1 MPMGLYKY
9 LIIFEMCISKH
20 AIMIHNM
27 KGGVGG
33 NLAGGKLCV
42 TLFTTVIIVFKRGG
56 VYIIGGRALKRL
68 FIVWLPYHR

>member
-1 MPMGLYKY
+1 MGLYKC
-9 LIIFEMCISKH
+9 LINLEMHNSQH
-20 AIMIHNM
+20 GNMIQHM

-56 VYIIGGRALKRL
+56 GHQRYDVLYCL
-68 FIVWLPYHR
+68 